1 MAQRSGVTN
10 PAELL
15 YRERESL
22 YRGGGGLHRI
32 EALTRMAMVKSN
44 AFSSSAI
51 SASYLLHN
59 AFSLDLFEGRCQGMA
74 RENNFFAEM

>member
-1 MAQRSGVTN
+1 MDGSKEWCDGTCGVD
-10 PAELL
+10 LQIQI
-15 YRERESL
+15 ESL
-22 YRGGGGLHRI
+22 YRGGVGVHRI

-74 RENNFFAEM
+74 